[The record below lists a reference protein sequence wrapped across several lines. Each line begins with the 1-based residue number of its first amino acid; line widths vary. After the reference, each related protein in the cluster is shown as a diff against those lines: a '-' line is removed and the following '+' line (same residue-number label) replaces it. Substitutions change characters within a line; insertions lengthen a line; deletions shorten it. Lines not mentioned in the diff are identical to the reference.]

1 MSTIDYSWNRPFKD
15 VYKKSIEPIRQ
26 IYEYTKFDEVRIH
39 LEGKAKFDMHL
50 FDGEINYI
58 KANIEKVEFCSQ
70 DSNVIRASYQ
80 DIKDAITKQL
90 LQFNSA
96 NFELEEILNRMLS
109 AKNACSKYSN
119 QYNLNKIFLQHLTPL
134 YTIVIAENIVDLNEV
149 QFLKIIDD
157 EIISRIRY
165 EMDLRSQLWDELMQS
180 YNSNIEAILKLYE
193 PSYSGNDADKKILQ
207 KLFIEFVA
215 IIQRKKLITDTS
227 VLQAIERK
235 MKKQLGLDS
244 DKYKA
249 AKSEFNTRGRF
260 KQLINLSDELNALNG
275 R

>member
-1 MSTIDYSWNRPFKD
+1 MPTIVYTWNRPFRD
-15 VYKKSIEPIRQ
+15 YYNKSIEPIRQ
-26 IYEYTKFDEVRIH
+26 IYQYTKFDKIIIH
-39 LEGKAKFDMHL
+39 LKERAVFDMHL
-50 FDGEINYI
+50 FDREIDYI

-70 DSNVIRASYQ
+70 DSNVIRASYE

-96 NFELEEILNRMLS
+96 NFELEEIMKDLLI
-109 AKNACSKYSN
+109 AKNVCSKYSN

-180 YNSNIEAILKLYE
+180 YSSNSEAIFKLYE

-207 KLFIEFVA
+207 KLVIEFIA
-215 IIQRKKLITDTS
+215 IIQRKELIKDS
-227 VLQAIERK
+227 HVLLEIERN
-235 MKKQLGLDS
+235 MKKLLELDS
-244 DKYKA
+244 GKYKA
-249 AKSEFNTRGRF
+249 AKSDFNTRRTF
-260 KQLINLSDELNALNG
+260 SHLIKFSDELNALNG